1 MNKVLSLSIV
11 CLLALGTSAFAADKS
26 GDDKSGL
33 QPGERPG
40 AYQVL
45 DATGP
50 SEGKKLCYRCQYGA
64 KPVVNIF
71 TRKLDDSVAKLV
83 KEIDT
88 KVGENKDKG
97 MRAFVVLLT
106 DDPDAASAQLKKF
119 AKKHGIK
126 NVPLTS
132 FENTSGPGSYKI
144 AKDAGLTIMMW
155 NKMRVKVNHAS
166 AKTELSAEKI
176 KEVVA
181 DTKKILD

>member
-11 CLLALGTSAFAADKS
+11 CLLALGTSAFAAEKS
-26 GDDKSGL
+26 DEKSGL
-33 QPGERPG
+33 QPGESPG
-40 AYQVL
+40 AFQVL

-50 SEGKKLCYRCQYGA
+50 SEGKKLCYRCKYGA

-71 TRKLDDSVAKLV
+71 TRELNDSVAKLI
-83 KEIDT
+83 KAIDG
-88 KVGENKDKG
+88 KVGDNKEKQ

-106 DDPDAASAQLKKF
+106 DDPDAASEELKKF

-126 NVPLTS
+126 NIPLTS
-132 FENTSGPGSYKI
+132 FENTAGPGSYKI
-144 AKDAGLTIMMW
+144 AKNAGLTIMMW
-155 NKMRVKVNHAS
+155 NKMRVKVNHTSVKA
-166 AKTELSAEKI
+166 ELSAEKI